1 MISGVA
7 VSMIA
12 LLYSRGGFALVLG
25 VNALVALGFLVAV
38 LAIALIAQNVERARA
53 PHAVPAE

>member
-1 MISGVA
+1 
-7 VSMIA
+7 MIA
-12 LLYSRGGFALVLG
+12 VLYSQGGFALVLG

-38 LAIALIAQNVERARA
+38 LAIALIAQNVEKARA

>member
-12 LLYSRGGFALVLG
+12 VLYSQGGFALVLG

-38 LAIALIAQNVERARA
+38 LAIALIAQNVEKARA